1 MTRLLLLRHG
11 ESEWN
16 AQGRWQGWADPPL
29 SAPGRVQAAAAGRL
43 LRSAGFTAV
52 AASDLQRA
60 RLTAELA
67 AAELGLS
74 PAVHIDAGLREY
86 DVGEWSG
93 LTRAEIE
100 ARWPHALEDWRHGRL
115 VATPGG
121 ETRDAFIARI
131 AAAVTRVATTHAQGT
146 VLVITHGGVIGALE
160 RSLGADQRRLAH
172 LGGRWVEASDD
183 GLRAG
188 EVVFLFE
195 PDADTEAASQGR
207 PPEAAE
213 GEGTELSE
221 RGEVCQFRATEQGA
235 GTLPSG
241 TVKKVEVVRS
251 PRRRKTVQA
260 REVNGVLRV
269 SIPATMTKADEAH
282 WVAEMIRR
290 MERRTAAND
299 VDLARRADQ
308 LAARYRLRRPT
319 SIRWVNNQEWRWG
332 SCTPGDGAI
341 RISTRLAGEPMWV
354 LDYVIVHELAHLH
367 LARHNAAFWSL
378 VNRYPHAERARGF
391 LIARGLEPA

>member
-29 SAPGRVQAAAAGRL
+29 SLEGRDQAAAAGRL
-43 LRSAGFTAV
+43 LRPAGFTAV

-74 PAVHIDAGLREY
+74 RAVHIDAGLREY
-86 DVGEWSG
+86 DVGQWSG
-93 LTRAEIE
+93 LTRTEIE
-100 ARWPHALEDWRHGRL
+100 ARWPHALADWRQGRL

-131 AAAVTRVATTHAQGT
+131 AAAVTRVATTHPGET
-146 VLVITHGGVIGALE
+146 VLVITHGGVISALE

-172 LGGRWVEASDD
+172 LGGRWVEASGD

-188 EVVFLFE
+188 AVVFLFE
-195 PDADTEAASQGR
+195 PDAETEATTHGR

-213 GEGTELSE
+213 GEGTELT
-221 RGEVCQFRATEQGA
+221 EVCEFRAAHNGA

-282 WVAEMIRR
+282 WVAEMLRR
-290 MERRTAAND
+290 MDRRSAANNI
-299 VDLARRADQ
+299 DLARRADQ
-308 LAARYRLRRPT
+308 LAARYRLRRPA

-332 SCTPGDGAI
+332 SCTPANGAI
-341 RISTRLAGEPMWV
+341 RISTRLAGEPAWV

-367 LARHNAAFWSL
+367 LARHDAAFWSL
-378 VNRYPHAERARGF
+378 VNRYPQAERARGF